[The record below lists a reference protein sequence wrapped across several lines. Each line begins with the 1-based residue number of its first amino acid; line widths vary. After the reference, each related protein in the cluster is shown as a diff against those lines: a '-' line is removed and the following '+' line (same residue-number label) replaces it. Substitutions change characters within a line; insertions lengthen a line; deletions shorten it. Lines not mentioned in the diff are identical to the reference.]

1 MPKSGSLLIIDD
13 NRQILESLKFL
24 LGFHFRTIETLTN
37 PNLLPSKLKREKF
50 DVYLLDMNFR
60 AGINSGNEGL
70 FWLNEIIK
78 LDPSAV
84 VVMITAYGE
93 VNLAVKAMKSGA
105 ADFVLKP
112 WDNDQLVDLM
122 KSALR
127 LNVSKQKLDMGSPE
141 KKQEKDLSESIVG
154 DTDIIR
160 GTSEKMTQ
168 LWKTVSK
175 VAPTE
180 ANILILGE
188 NGTGKEVV
196 AREIH
201 RLSKRKDRRF
211 LNIDLGAVPETL
223 MESELFGHVKGAF
236 TDAKEDKPGK
246 FEAAGGGTLFL
257 DEIGNLD
264 LTSQAKL
271 LSALQRREIM
281 RLGSS
286 SPVKIDIRLISATNQ
301 PLSEMI
307 ENGNFRED
315 LFYRLNTIAIE
326 LPSLRERPEDLAE
339 LASFF
344 VRQFSDKYNKN
355 LGSPDAATL
364 CKLTSYHWPGN
375 VRELSHAIEKAV
387 ILCDGTILVPD
398 DFTFTFANKP
408 VNLPFQP
415 LTLEE
420 MEKKAIGEAIRRNK
434 GNLSFTAD
442 ELGISRPTLYRKMQ
456 KYGL

>member
-1 MPKSGSLLIIDD
+1 M
-13 NRQILESLKFL
+13 
-24 LGFHFRTIETLTN
+24 
-37 PNLLPSKLKREKF
+37 
-50 DVYLLDMNFR
+50 
-60 AGINSGNEGL
+60 
-70 FWLNEIIK
+70 
-78 LDPSAV
+78 
-84 VVMITAYGE
+84 
-93 VNLAVKAMKSGA
+93 
-105 ADFVLKP
+105 
-112 WDNDQLVDLM
+112 
-122 KSALR
+122 
-127 LNVSKQKLDMGSPE
+127 
-141 KKQEKDLSESIVG
+141 
-154 DTDIIR
+154 
-160 GTSEKMTQ
+160 
-168 LWKTVSK
+168 
-175 VAPTE
+175 APTE

-355 LGSPDAATL
+355 LSSPDAATL
-364 CKLTSYHWPGN
+364 GKLTSYHWPGN

-387 ILCDGTILVPD
+387 ILCDGTTLVPD

-420 MEKKAIGEAIRRNK
+420 MEKRAIGEAIRRNK

>member
-168 LWKTVSK
+168 LWKTVEQS
-175 VAPTE
+175 
-180 ANILILGE
+180 
-188 NGTGKEVV
+188 
-196 AREIH
+196 
-201 RLSKRKDRRF
+201 
-211 LNIDLGAVPETL
+211 GA
-223 MESELFGHVKGAF
+223 
-236 TDAKEDKPGK
+236 
-246 FEAAGGGTLFL
+246 
-257 DEIGNLD
+257 
-264 LTSQAKL
+264 
-271 LSALQRREIM
+271 
-281 RLGSS
+281 
-286 SPVKIDIRLISATNQ
+286 
-301 PLSEMI
+301 
-307 ENGNFRED
+307 
-315 LFYRLNTIAIE
+315 Y
-326 LPSLRERPEDLAE
+326 
-339 LASFF
+339 
-344 VRQFSDKYNKN
+344 
-355 LGSPDAATL
+355 
-364 CKLTSYHWPGN
+364 
-375 VRELSHAIEKAV
+375 
-387 ILCDGTILVPD
+387 
-398 DFTFTFANKP
+398 
-408 VNLPFQP
+408 
-415 LTLEE
+415 
-420 MEKKAIGEAIRRNK
+420 
-434 GNLSFTAD
+434 
-442 ELGISRPTLYRKMQ
+442 
-456 KYGL
+456 